1 MRTFIIAFLLSL
13 LVSLL
18 LTPRLRDWA
27 IKLNWVDKDGGR
39 KIHKQPIPRVGGIA
53 VLISTI
59 APLLLLFL
67 WNNDISQSFWGDSE
81 LISGLLGGLTV
92 IAFVGILDDLKGVSA
107 IFKLMAQIGAASV
120 AYWAGIHIDV
130 LGIPFLE
137 VVHIGW
143 LSYPVTV
150 FWFVLAIN
158 AINLIDGM
166 DGLAGS
172 VVSLAGVTLFLMCL
186 IEDKAVA
193 CLILLSML
201 GGLGGFLRYN
211 INPASI
217 FLGDTGSMSLGFILS
232 VISVHFTQ
240 KSSAVFSLV
249 AALLILGL
257 PIFDLGMAIIRRTL
271 SGKRI
276 FSADQYHIHHILLR
290 KGYTQNQ
297 SVLLLVVGAVT
308 FECLALAHIYVGD
321 RLDAVVLFAVITGL
335 AISVRLLGYDKIIF
349 NQRRSSVLEKVQK
362 DGSKALDTVQK
373 QSASLMNEM
382 NVQKAQ
388 VIIEQTA
395 LAMNWNIVVSQNGNQ
410 ILSILSVVRGT
421 NNHLEGEQ
429 HLKTPLNDSTDIS
442 VSWLEEEGGLD
453 VLERAIVLLFIS
465 AIKHSILAGEWLEI
479 HSSPAQLVNG

>member
-27 IKLNWVDKDGGR
+27 IKLNWVDEVGGR
-39 KIHKQPIPRVGGIA
+39 KIHTQPIPRVGGIA

-59 APLLLLFL
+59 IPLLSLFL
-67 WNNDISQSFWGDSE
+67 WNNDISRAFWGDSE
-81 LISGLLGGLTV
+81 LIVGLLGGLSV
-92 IAFVGILDDLKGVSA
+92 IACIGIWDDLKGVSA
-107 IFKLMAQIGAASV
+107 IVKLLAQVGAASV

-130 LGIPFLE
+130 LGIPFFE
-137 VVHIGW
+137 VVQVGW
-143 LSYPVTV
+143 LSYPITI

-172 VVSLAGVTLFLMCL
+172 VVSLAAGTLFLMCL

-201 GGLGGFLRYN
+201 GGLGGFLRFN

-249 AALLILGL
+249 AAFLILGL
-257 PIFDLGMAIIRRTL
+257 PIFDLGMAIVRRSL
-271 SGKRI
+271 AGKRI

-290 KGYTQNQ
+290 KGYSQNQ
-297 SVLLLVVGAVT
+297 SVLLLIVGAVA
-308 FECLALAHIYVGD
+308 FEGLALAHIYVGD
-321 RLDAVVLFAVITGL
+321 QLDAVVLLSVMVGL
-335 AISVRLLGYDKIIF
+335 AIAVRSLGYDKIIF
-349 NQRRSSVLEKVQK
+349 NQRRNSVLEHVQQ
-362 DGSKALDTVQK
+362 DGLEAL
-373 QSASLMNEM
+373 N
-382 NVQKAQ
+382 NVQNHARLLKCTQ
-388 VIIEQTA
+388 DPSEA
-395 LAMNWNIVVSQNGNQ
+395 LNLLTEILKFKQWGGYVEVSGESVLNLNQ
-410 ILSILSVVRGT
+410 R
-421 NNHLEGEQ
+421 
-429 HLKTPLNDSTDIS
+429 
-442 VSWLEEEGGLD
+442 
-453 VLERAIVLLFIS
+453 
-465 AIKHSILAGEWLEI
+465 
-479 HSSPAQLVNG
+479 